1 MSKLSV
7 SASKKKAIFRTQM
20 SMTKTPRNNEFLGR
34 KFNSYLEEMALHTN
48 MRNGISHK
56 IATILS
62 KFSFLD
68 MSNTSLLH
76 NCLSFSKALNSV
88 WTVSSSVST
97 RELTSCLLAFSQLIS
112 GRAPDER
119 GAERRYCDSAE
130 LLWRLAQ
137 DSIFSPKAARWWA
150 ALNYKGRRLE
160 RRY

>member
-34 KFNSYLEEMALHTN
+34 KLSSYLEEMALHTN

-68 MSNTSLLH
+68 MNNTSLLH

-119 GAERRYCDSAE
+119 GAQRRYCYSAE
-130 LLWRLAQ
+130 FFTKSCAH
-137 DSIFSPKAARWWA
+137 WWA